1 MFEEPAIGGEILR
14 DHDRSVA
21 ERDRPNID
29 PLAAPALLGSAFTVT
44 IVNPSPP
51 TNISYVPCGSPPNY
65 SMATNPN
72 GRGPPTYTDD
82 CNLFAPAGTPAALT
96 VISSPIGG
104 GSGPISEA
112 TGTVVV
118 VTAPGSVAACPTQ
131 SISVQGV
138 FTSTP
143 NTSHPSSGT
152 PYITS
157 LAPNPTPSGGGTVA
171 LTVNG
176 ARFTAG
182 TVVYVNGV
190 AQVTAV
196 INPAQVTVAAA
207 PKRATAGTSLVTVV
221 TGADT
226 SGAVAWNFS

>member
-1 MFEEPAIGGEILR
+1 MFEEP
-14 DHDRSVA
+14 ST
-21 ERDRPNID
+21 PNID

-44 IVNPSPP
+44 VVNPSPP

-65 SMATNPN
+65 TMTPNPT
-72 GRGPPTYTDD
+72 GRGAPTYTDD
-82 CNLFAPAGTPAALT
+82 LNLFAPAGTPAALT

-104 GSGPISEA
+104 GSGPTSEA

-118 VTAPGSVAACPTQ
+118 VTAPGSRTECPTQ
-131 SISVQGV
+131 SISVQGLYT
-138 FTSTP
+138 TSP
-143 NTSHPSSGT
+143 NSAHPSSGT
-152 PYITS
+152 QYITS
-157 LAPNPTPSGGGTVA
+157 LAPNPTPSGTGTIA

-176 ARFTAG
+176 ARFTAA
-182 TVVYVNGV
+182 TVVYVDGA

-207 PKRATAGTSLVTVV
+207 PKRATAGYSQVTVV
-221 TGADT
+221 TGGNV